1 MAGGGGQ
8 GSDKEGG
15 MIYLYHGVSRIFDGY
30 IAGIGLGVLLVIILV
45 AIILASDDSVTALIR
60 NFGIFFIVVGV
71 IGFPFILFFMYRG
84 FTYLAMADKERYGIG
99 VFGAIGSLT
108 LSLALIPEG
117 ASLLVLRA
125 SYSTFLVMAVA
136 TIIIGFV
143 FELLMYVALYRLGDY
158 FSVGYLTGG
167 IIISLFATV
176 LSAIPVIEIIGGGIL
191 GLVGF
196 VLILVGLNEVKK
208 SLEKMI
214 SPG

>member
-176 LSAIPVIEIIGGGIL
+176 LSAIPVIEIIGGA
-191 GLVGF
+191 F
-196 VLILVGLNEVKK
+196 
-208 SLEKMI
+208 
-214 SPG
+214 